1 MGLQSSDFGL
11 RPQDNFKVIRDF
23 SINEQH
29 LDILN
34 RLFTPLI
41 GPNAMGLYYYLDQ
54 FVIQDSEIVTTHY
67 VIMSELKINLNEFR
81 KQMDLLEAIGL
92 VKSYVRH
99 DSNDSSFVYKLIQP
113 PSAYQFFSDPMLSIF
128 LFSEVDKE
136 RYYQLKAYFE
146 QNNRFNVE
154 NYQEITRKYTD
165 VFKVPNKK
173 LNDDVTSIKREK
185 AYEGLNLAK
194 VDFDFET
201 LYDLLQS
208 HFIST
213 EIINADAKALITQL
227 ATLYGLTPEA
237 MKSVILKSITSAQQL
252 SFEDMRKYARTY
264 YLMEHEQHLPSLQL
278 KQHSAPKF
286 DNNNKNSAEEDRL
299 EQLNRVSPI
308 EMLTSW
314 KGSDISLDEKKLVEE
329 LVEREQLSFGVIN
342 ILLQFVML
350 KEDMRLPKNYTLKIA
365 SHWKRKGLK
374 TAQEAEPFA
383 KKMNEEEQQQK
394 SQRTYKQPRANLVS
408 KEMTPKWLLER
419 DDSINQSQKESNNQT
434 MIDDTEHEK
443 ERAAFLEHL
452 KERWGDDD

>member
-11 RPQDNFKVIRDF
+11 RPQDNFNVIRDF
-23 SINEQH
+23 SINDQH
-29 LDILN
+29 LEILN

-41 GPNAMGLYYYLDQ
+41 GPNAMGLYYYLEQ
-54 FVIQDSEIVTTHY
+54 FVTQDTERVTTHY
-67 VIMSELKINLNEFR
+67 VVMSELKINLSEFR

-92 VKSYVRH
+92 VKSYVHH
-99 DSNDSSFVYKLIQP
+99 DSNKSSFVYKLIQP

-128 LFSEVDKE
+128 LYSEIEKE
-136 RYYQLKAYFE
+136 RYHQLKEYFE
-146 QNNRFNVE
+146 ADKHFNLD
-154 NYQEITRKYTD
+154 NYQEVTRKYTD

-173 LNDDVTSIKREK
+173 FKDDVTNIKRDE
-185 AYEGLNLAK
+185 AYEGLNLSK
-194 VDFDFET
+194 VDFDFEA

-213 EIINADAKALITQL
+213 EIINADAKSLITQL

-252 SFEDMRKYARTY
+252 SFEDMRKHARTY
-264 YLMEHEQHLPSLQL
+264 YQMEHDQRLPSLQINQQSMPE
-278 KQHSAPKF
+278 KKENNHS
-286 DNNNKNSAEEDRL
+286 EEDRL

-314 KGSDISLDEKKLVEE
+314 KGSELNLDEKKLVEE
-329 LVEREQLSFGVIN
+329 LVEREQLPFGVVN

-374 TAQEAEPFA
+374 TAQQAEPYA
-383 KKMNEEEQQQK
+383 KKMNEDEQQQK
-394 SQRTYKQPRANLVS
+394 SQRSYKQPRANLTS

-419 DDSINQSQKESNNQT
+419 DEENNQTQEQSNNQSAT
-434 MIDDTEHEK
+434 EDTEHEK
-443 ERAAFLEHL
+443 ERAAFLQHL